1 MIKKC
6 EICGKEFQTI
16 PYGGSRKYCFD
27 CVPASL
33 DEGQRTILQPKD
45 EELIVKTFNEKKA
58 IFLDKNSNIPEGWRK
73 GRVIL
78 NKEKMDKF
86 NKSLAERNRKE
97 VIILNKI
104 TNTKETFRLDPIFFK
119 VGNLLSYEKLLEL
132 HKSLGNW
139 TNVCKFLKMGHKS
152 IKKIKDFYISLGYLF

>member
-1 MIKKC
+1 MAAVGPFLSIINYSECKW
-6 EICGKEFQTI
+6 IEFTNPKAQTGWI
-16 PYGGSRKYCFD
+16 
-27 CVPASL
+27 
-33 DEGQRTILQPKD
+33 
-45 EELIVKTFNEKKA
+45 
-58 IFLDKNSNIPEGWRK
+58 DKNSNIPEGWRK

-78 NKEKMDKF
+78 NKEKIDKF

-132 HKSLGNW
+132 HKSLGSW